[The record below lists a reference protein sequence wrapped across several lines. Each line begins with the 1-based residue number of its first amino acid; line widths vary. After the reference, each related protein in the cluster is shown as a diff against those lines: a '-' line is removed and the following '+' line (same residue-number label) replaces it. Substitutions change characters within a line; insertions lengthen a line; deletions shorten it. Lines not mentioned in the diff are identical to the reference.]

1 MNLLVFGQLTF
12 ILPVIC
18 IGNQGILQFKKA
30 NKDSSPGK
38 VDTTFP
44 LIGEFHYRKT
54 RGKSMTLL

>member
-1 MNLLVFGQLTF
+1 MNLLVFEQLTF

-38 VDTTFP
+38 VDATFP
-44 LIGEFHYRKT
+44 LIREFHYRKT

>member
-1 MNLLVFGQLTF
+1 MLGNQQKKGMNLLVFEQLTF

-38 VDTTFP
+38 SRYHTPANKGIP
-44 LIGEFHYRKT
+44 L
-54 RGKSMTLL
+54 